1 MLVYSTDLGKV
12 CPECCKPKNACVCKL
27 TSQLAVGDGVVRIK
41 RQTKGRKGKGV
52 SMISGLPLN
61 EKQLLA
67 LAKQLKKKS
76 GCGGTVKDGV
86 IEIQGDCR
94 TLLKENLEK
103 IGYNVKLAGG

>member
-1 MLVYSTDLGKV
+1 MLVYSTDLGEL
-12 CPECCKPKNACVCKL
+12 CPECGEPKGACICQQ

-52 SMISGLPLN
+52 SLISGLPLN
-61 EKQLLA
+61 EKQLLD

-94 TLLKENLEK
+94 ILLKDNLEK
-103 IGYNVKLAGG
+103 MGYNVKIAGG